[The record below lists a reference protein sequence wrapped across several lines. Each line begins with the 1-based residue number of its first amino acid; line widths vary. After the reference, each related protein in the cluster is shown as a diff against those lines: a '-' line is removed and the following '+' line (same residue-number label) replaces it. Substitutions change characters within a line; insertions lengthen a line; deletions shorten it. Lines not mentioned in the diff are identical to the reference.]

1 MSRRQ
6 PDERS
11 AGEVL
16 AELVSVL
23 LLAVT
28 GVVCLWV
35 LGVLLAW

>member
-16 AELVSVL
+16 AELVSVCAL
-23 LLAVT
+23 SAGIVL
-28 GVVCLWV
+28 GLWV
-35 LGVLLAW
+35 LWVITR